1 MRWSVVSDNHV
12 LSVEINVVEIN
23 GFLKPASHVL

>member
-12 LSVEINVVEIN
+12 LSVEINEVEIN